1 MEKKYLTPDT
11 LLKPRGYT
19 HVVTIVG
26 PAKLVFVSGQV
37 AIDKE
42 GKLVGPGDLK
52 TQIRQ
57 ASANLKAALAA
68 AGATPADI
76 VKTNTYIANYKQ
88 SDYSAMREA
97 RGELF
102 PDGEPP
108 ASTLVGVTS
117 LAVDGLMVEM
127 EAVAAVKRS
136 RGDIIETTLMTSL
149 SFPRTLD

>member
-1 MEKKYLTPDT
+1 MEKKYLNPDA
-11 LLKPRGYT
+11 LMKPRGYT
-19 HVVTIVG
+19 HVVTITG
-26 PAKLVFVSGQV
+26 PAKMIFISGQV
-37 AIDKE
+37 SIDKE

-57 ASANLKAALAA
+57 ASANLKAALEA

-76 VKTNTYIANYKQ
+76 VKTNTYIVNYKQ

-127 EAVAAVKRS
+127 EAVAAVK
-136 RGDIIETTLMTSL
+136 
-149 SFPRTLD
+149 

>member
-1 MEKKYLTPDT
+1 MEKKYINPDT

-19 HVVTIVG
+19 HIVTISG
-26 PAKLVFVSGQV
+26 PAKLVFISGQV
-37 AIDKE
+37 AVDKE

-68 AGATPADI
+68 AGASPGDI
-76 VKTNTYIANYKQ
+76 VKTNTYIVNYKQ

-127 EAVAAVKRS
+127 EAIAAVK
-136 RGDIIETTLMTSL
+136 
-149 SFPRTLD
+149 

>member
-1 MEKKYLTPDT
+1 MEKQYLNPDT

-19 HVVTIVG
+19 HIVTITG
-26 PAKLVFVSGQV
+26 PAKMIFISGQV

-57 ASANLKAALAA
+57 ASANLKAALEA

-76 VKTNTYIANYKQ
+76 VKTNTYIVNYKQ

-127 EAVAAVKRS
+127 EAIAAVK
-136 RGDIIETTLMTSL
+136 
-149 SFPRTLD
+149 

>member
-1 MEKKYLTPDT
+1 MEKKYLNPDT

-19 HVVTIVG
+19 HVVTITG
-26 PAKLVFVSGQV
+26 PAKMIFVSGQV

-57 ASANLKAALAA
+57 ASANLKAALEA

-76 VKTNTYIANYKQ
+76 VKTNTYIVNYKQ

-127 EAVAAVKRS
+127 EAVAAVK
-136 RGDIIETTLMTSL
+136 
-149 SFPRTLD
+149 

>member
-1 MEKKYLTPDT
+1 MEKKYLNPDT

-19 HVVTIVG
+19 HIVTITG
-26 PAKLVFVSGQV
+26 PAKMIFISGQV

-57 ASANLKAALAA
+57 ASANLKAALEA

-76 VKTNTYIANYKQ
+76 VKTNTYIVNYKQ

-127 EAVAAVKRS
+127 EAIAAVK
-136 RGDIIETTLMTSL
+136 
-149 SFPRTLD
+149 